1 MIMGGDEC
9 FVEFRIWC
17 DTKENSVHMDVKGFN
32 STEDAL
38 AFADWLSEL
47 PLDDGELHVLH

>member
-1 MIMGGDEC
+1 
-9 FVEFRIWC
+9 
-17 DTKENSVHMDVKGFN
+17 MDVKGFN